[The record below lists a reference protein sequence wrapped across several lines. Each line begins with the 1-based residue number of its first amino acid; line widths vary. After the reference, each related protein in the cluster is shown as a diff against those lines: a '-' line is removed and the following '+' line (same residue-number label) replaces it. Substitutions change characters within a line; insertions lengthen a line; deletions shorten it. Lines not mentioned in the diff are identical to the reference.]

1 MDEDEVEERVG
12 ATRTVE
18 ETKFGAGG
26 TLTTSHGGIA
36 Q

>member
-26 TLTTSHGGIA
+26 DADH
-36 Q
+36 

>member
-18 ETKFGAGG
+18 ETKFGGG